1 MPEAVINGKRV
12 SFEPEMTILEAA
24 ARAGITIPTL
34 CYHPA
39 LETFGGCRICLVEA
53 KGFSKLLPACTTP
66 ISEGMEIT
74 TERPLIR
81 DTRRAIVELMLLRH
95 PFECLY
101 CHANGRCELQ
111 RLVYNLGIKRDSFP
125 GRADRSPTPHPVDES
140 NQFFIRDTDKCVLCG
155 RCVRV
160 CESPAQYSAIDFLN
174 RGIKTVIQRPADFG
188 IESSDCKFCGQ
199 CVAVCPVGAL
209 AERPALGGGLAA
221 DIKRVKT
228 GCPYC
233 GVGCSVVVEVNRQG
247 RVTNVTTDHTDTDSL
262 NQGRSCVKGRFGW
275 EFVNSPDRLTTPL
288 IKENG
293 EFRAASW
300 DEALDTVAAGLQRN
314 MGRAGFFTSARCTN
328 EENYLMQRFA
338 REVMS
343 TNNVD
348 HCAHL

>member
-1 MPEAVINGKRV
+1 MPEAVINGRKV
-12 SFEPEMTILEAA
+12 SFERGMTILEAA
-24 ARAGITIPTL
+24 RRADIYIPTL

-39 LETFGGCRICLVEA
+39 LEPFGSCRLCLVEV
-53 KGFSKLLPACTTP
+53 KGFARLIPACTTP
-66 ISEGMEIT
+66 LSEEMEIT
-74 TERPLIR
+74 TESPRLR
-81 DTRRAIVELMLLRH
+81 ETRRAVVELMLLRH

-111 RLVYNLGIKRDSFP
+111 KLVYYLGIRRDAFP
-125 GRADRSPTPHPVDES
+125 GREDHSPAPRPRDDS
-140 NQFFIRDTDKCVLCG
+140 NPFFIRYPDKCVLCG

-160 CESPAQYSAIDFLN
+160 CESHAQYRAIDFLN
-174 RGIKTVIQRPADFG
+174 RGIATEIQRPADFG
-188 IESSDCKFCGQ
+188 VESSDCKFCGQ

-209 AERPALGGGLAA
+209 ADRPALGGGAA
-221 DIKRVKT
+221 SEMRRVMT
-228 GCPYC
+228 VCPYC
-233 GVGCSVVVEVNRQG
+233 GVGCSVVAEVNAQG
-247 RVTNVTTDHTDTDSL
+247 RLANVTTDHRDTSSL

-288 IKENG
+288 IKEAG

-300 DEALDTVAAGLQRN
+300 EEALDAVAAGLRRN
-314 MGRAGFFTSARCTN
+314 LGRAGFFSSARCTN